1 MHCLF
6 SIIQRCK
13 SVKRTVVSLLLAL
26 TGFLLPAHAALQSG
40 PMLSHVDMREAIIW
54 LQADRPSTLAI
65 RYNETGTEKKFLSEG
80 VQVSHEHALT
90 ATIRLDRV
98 EPGRSY
104 NYEILQDG
112 APIDS
117 GYKLKT
123 PDNYYFRAPPPDFS
137 FAVGGAHYVTE
148 EGFEP
153 PYQILGG
160 GYNIFEVIRNASPEF
175 MLWAGNT
182 AHIRRSDFT
191 SRSGIFKRFSH
202 ARNIPELKQLLS
214 DIPHYAVWSKADYG
228 FHNDGKYSSYRR
240 DVETAF
246 KAFWPRPVT
255 VPTLEGIASRFR
267 YADVDFFMLD
277 VRSYRDE
284 LPNTRKLPEVLGKA
298 QIEWLRQ
305 ELIRSDATF
314 KIILSGS
321 PVLNPANSPENLSHA
336 DSEHN
341 ALLEALRR
349 ERISGLFFI
358 SGGKYSGE
366 LTKLVHA
373 SNYNLYDITVGPLT
387 ANPNTNHNE
396 LNYFRVPSTS
406 TAERQFALFQVSGTE
421 ENRQLKIQT
430 INILGDVLWS
440 RTIRAAELQLAESLS
455 K

>member
-1 MHCLF
+1 MYG
-6 SIIQRCK
+6 Q
-13 SVKRTVVSLLLAL
+13 TVTTL
-26 TGFLLPAHAALQSG
+26 T
-40 PMLSHVDMREAIIW
+40 
-54 LQADRPSTLAI
+54 
-65 RYNETGTEKKFLSEG
+65 
-80 VQVSHEHALT
+80 
-90 ATIRLDRV
+90 
-98 EPGRSY
+98 
-104 NYEILQDG
+104 
-112 APIDS
+112 
-117 GYKLKT
+117 
-123 PDNYYFRAPPPDFS
+123 
-137 FAVGGAHYVTE
+137 
-148 EGFEP
+148 
-153 PYQILGG
+153 
-160 GYNIFEVIRNASPEF
+160 
-175 MLWAGNT
+175 
-182 AHIRRSDFT
+182 
-191 SRSGIFKRFSH
+191 
-202 ARNIPELKQLLS
+202 
-214 DIPHYAVWSKADYG
+214 
-228 FHNDGKYSSYRR
+228 
-240 DVETAF
+240 
-246 KAFWPRPVT
+246 
-255 VPTLEGIASRFR
+255 
-267 YADVDFFMLD
+267 
-277 VRSYRDE
+277 
-284 LPNTRKLPEVLGKA
+284 
-298 QIEWLRQ
+298 LRQ